1 VSTLNPPFASLV
13 YPALTRTAS
22 ANGNFDH
29 FGAPYNTSSILTPE
43 FTFNQTAYEAY
54 SPIMLGPAFSLTY
67 GLSFAGLIS
76 TIVHVAIFY
85 GGDIIRRARSAKYE
99 DADVHLKLMRKYKEA
114 PEWWFLA
121 TFAVSVR

>member
-1 VSTLNPPFASLV
+1 V

-43 FTFNQTAYEAY
+43 FTFNQTAYEEY